1 MGVCGEGRAD
11 GARKMRAGR
20 GLNGRSCVREGGWG
34 GPEGHARG
42 HQRKAVAGV
51 PCGTKAAPPTAMS
64 RADQVW
70 SLSPAAR
77 LVMGGTGQK

>member
-1 MGVCGEGRAD
+1 
-11 GARKMRAGR
+11 
-20 GLNGRSCVREGGWG
+20 
-34 GPEGHARG
+34 
-42 HQRKAVAGV
+42 
-51 PCGTKAAPPTAMS
+51 MS